1 MLTAKDAETPV
12 RCALV
17 SFKARDGVLNA
28 EHLLIDTEPVLIT
41 GTGTVDLEPETF
53 DLTLHGQPKKV
64 RLVHVRSPVYV
75 RGQLLHPS
83 FGMNKGRVLAQ
94 TGGAAALGIAFTPL
108 AAALA
113 LVDPGLAKD
122 ADCSALIEQG
132 RGATR

>member
-17 SFKARDGVLNA
+17 SFKARDGVLNT

-41 GTGTVDLEPETF
+41 GTGAVDLEPETL
-53 DLTLHGQPKKV
+53 DLTLHGQSKKV

-75 RGQLLHPS
+75 RGQILHPS
-83 FGMNKGRVLAQ
+83 FGMNKGSVVAQ
-94 TGGAAALGIAFTPL
+94 AGGAAVLGIALTPL

-122 ADCSALIEQG
+122 ADCGALIEQG
-132 RGATR
+132 RSGTH